1 MTAYAP
7 TDVQLRP
14 VERTTS
20 FNFLNASVEFGV
32 LQSNGN
38 CTNIG
43 ICRINTTHV
52 NHMVNTRKEKR
63 RCPLAEALLSVSP
76 NGRLRIFFPR
86 SGMKPCTERVFFR
99 GPVFPVQVAYLL
111 PEILQKQ
118 LPGLLQPVIPTGIYP
133 IRHSEEGYY
142 IEF

>member
-7 TDVQLRP
+7 TDVQLHP
-14 VERTTS
+14 LESATLPDI
-20 FNFLNASVEFGV
+20 LNASVEFGV

-63 RCPLAEALLSVSP
+63 RCPLAEALLSVGP
-76 NGRLRIFFPR
+76 TGRLQIFFPR

-111 PEILQKQ
+111 PESLQKQ
-118 LPGLLQPVIPTGIYP
+118 LPGLMQAVIPTGIYP
-133 IRHSEEGYY
+133 IRRSDEGYY